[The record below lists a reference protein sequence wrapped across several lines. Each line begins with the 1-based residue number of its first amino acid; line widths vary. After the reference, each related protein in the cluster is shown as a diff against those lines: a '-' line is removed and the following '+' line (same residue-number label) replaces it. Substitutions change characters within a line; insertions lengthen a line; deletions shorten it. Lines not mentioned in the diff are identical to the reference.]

1 MNKYGFVNV
10 TSANFN
16 LKLADCDYNRCE
28 IEKILTSELNTDI
41 IVFKAKVGLAKDHE
55 EITSIFEE
63 YKDKI

>member
-28 IEKILTSELNTDI
+28 IEKILNSELNTDI
-41 IVFKAKVGLAKDHE
+41 IVFPELSLTGYTCANLFKQ
-55 EITSIFEE
+55 
-63 YKDKI
+63 